1 MKSFSYLCSIKQ
13 DDSMTEKQQRN
24 AAREFASQWA
34 GRGYEKGESQK
45 FWMQLLSEVYG
56 VEHVASFI
64 EFEDQVMLDSTSFID
79 GYIPSTK
86 VLIEQ
91 KSQGKDLRK
100 AIKQSDGS
108 LLTPFQQAK
117 RYVLGLPLSRHPR
130 WVVVSNF
137 TEFLVYDMEQP
148 NGEPEQILLEN
159 LEKEYYRL
167 QFLVNV
173 KSEHISREEEVS
185 MKAGEIIGAI
195 YDAMLEQYGDRD
207 PETLQQLNILCVR
220 LVFCLYAEDAG
231 IFTRDQFHDYLVK
244 HDTEMMRTALLQL
257 FEVLNTPVEQR
268 SKFLR
273 DDLKAFP
280 YAKGVF
286 SEHIDIPQFTPSLR
300 ELLLQKASLDFDW
313 SEISP
318 TIFGAMFE
326 STLNP
331 ETRRSGGMHYTSI
344 ENIHKVIDPLFL
356 DDLRAEL
363 DTILEEKVEKKRQQQ
378 LGAYQDKLASLT
390 FLDPACG
397 SGNFLTETYLSLRR
411 LENRAVSAMTH
422 GQAFI
427 GFEEFSP
434 IKVNINQFYGI
445 EINDFAV
452 TVATT
457 ALWISESQM
466 LAETEQIIKHDIDFL
481 PLKANANIHEG
492 NALRIDWETV
502 VPKDELDYIIGNP
515 PFVGYS
521 NQNKAQKEDIL
532 SVFVDKNGKP
542 FKTAGK
548 IDYVAG
554 WYYKAAQLMLGT
566 KIRAA
571 LVSTNSITQGE
582 QVAFIWKPLK
592 ELFDIHIDFA
602 YRTFRWDSEASDKAH
617 VHCVIVG
624 FSNVLNTKKFIF
636 DNDKKKEAQI
646 INPYLIDAPEV
657 FIESRKNSLCHVPV
671 MIYGSKPTDGGFLF
685 LTEEERKEAIAKE
698 PKLEKFIKRI
708 LGATEFIN
716 NKVRYCLWL
725 VDASPNDIRNS
736 SFIKERVAQVREFRL
751 LSPKKATQESANTP
765 ALFQEIRHPKN
776 DYLIVPRVS
785 SERRHYVPM
794 GYVSSDVVTN
804 DAVQI
809 IPDASLYHFGILES
823 NVHMAWM
830 RAVCGRLESRYRYSK
845 DIVYN
850 NFPWPEVNDEQRE
863 KIAATAQAILDARA
877 LYPDSSLADLYDELT
892 MPPELRKAHQQN
904 DRAVMAA
911 YGFPITMTESECVA
925 HLFEL
930 YQQLTSQN

>member
-1 MKSFSYLCSIKQ
+1 
-13 DDSMTEKQQRN
+13 MTEKQQRN

-195 YDAMLEQYGDRD
+195 YDAMLKQYGDRD

-925 HLFEL
+925 RLFEL

>member
-427 GFEEFSP
+427 AFEEFSP

-636 DNDKKKEAQI
+636 DNDKKKEAHQRC
-646 INPYLIDAPEV
+646 LLKA
-657 FIESRKNSLCHVPV
+657 
-671 MIYGSKPTDGGFLF
+671 
-685 LTEEERKEAIAKE
+685 ERTHYAM
-698 PKLEKFIKRI
+698 
-708 LGATEFIN
+708 
-716 NKVRYCLWL
+716 CL
-725 VDASPNDIRNS
+725 
-736 SFIKERVAQVREFRL
+736 
-751 LSPKKATQESANTP
+751 
-765 ALFQEIRHPKN
+765 
-776 DYLIVPRVS
+776 
-785 SERRHYVPM
+785 
-794 GYVSSDVVTN
+794 
-804 DAVQI
+804 
-809 IPDASLYHFGILES
+809 
-823 NVHMAWM
+823 
-830 RAVCGRLESRYRYSK
+830 
-845 DIVYN
+845 
-850 NFPWPEVNDEQRE
+850 
-863 KIAATAQAILDARA
+863 
-877 LYPDSSLADLYDELT
+877 
-892 MPPELRKAHQQN
+892 
-904 DRAVMAA
+904 
-911 YGFPITMTESECVA
+911 
-925 HLFEL
+925 
-930 YQQLTSQN
+930 

>member
-195 YDAMLEQYGDRD
+195 YDAMLKQYGDRD

-850 NFPWPEVNDEQRE
+850 NFPWPV
-863 KIAATAQAILDARA
+863 
-877 LYPDSSLADLYDELT
+877 S
-892 MPPELRKAHQQN
+892 
-904 DRAVMAA
+904 
-911 YGFPITMTESECVA
+911 
-925 HLFEL
+925 
-930 YQQLTSQN
+930 